1 MFSNFPLALWIHRL
15 TIFTFQLAII
25 QYRYLHSLNAGGDHW
40 KQMYINYYYYPR
52 CIRKRELSTFGAKRN
67 HGTLGLA
74 LMHFPLSNLAFG
86 PDALESDYT
95 PYSPHLLGLRLHHDS
110 LQHGLL
116 SSSPF
121 SRQVSSSARLAQQ
134 TRLTLGDECWTYDL
148 LLSPNTPIFV
158 IIKFVRCIQRLLRSN
173 WRLNYFIHLSIY
185 FIILHK
191 CKSNFI
197 IMNLTYRDA
206 YPSKI

>member
-1 MFSNFPLALWIHRL
+1 MNTSINNFHFSTCDNSISISPFVKR
-15 TIFTFQLAII
+15 
-25 QYRYLHSLNAGGDHW
+25 GGDHW

-158 IIKFVRCIQRLLRSN
+158 IIKFA
-173 WRLNYFIHLSIY
+173 HLHSVAPPFELAIKLFYTSIY
-185 FIILHK
+185 LFYHPAQ
-191 CKSNFI
+191 
-197 IMNLTYRDA
+197 M
-206 YPSKI
+206 